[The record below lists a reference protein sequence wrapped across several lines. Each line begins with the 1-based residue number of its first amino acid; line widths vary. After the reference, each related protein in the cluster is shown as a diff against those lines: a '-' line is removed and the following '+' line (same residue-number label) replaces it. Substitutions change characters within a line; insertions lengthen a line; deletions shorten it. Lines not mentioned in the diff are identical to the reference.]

1 MKTKIIVNNMKCDGC
16 ADTIKKGL
24 KSFSEVS
31 EINIDIPS
39 NSIEITY
46 DGNFPLTKIKEKLSS
61 LGYPEKV

>member
-1 MKTKIIVNNMKCDGC
+1 MKCSGC

-31 EINIDIPS
+31 EVNIDIPS
-39 NSIEITY
+39 GLVEVTY
-46 DGNFPLTKIKEKLSS
+46 EDGFPLTKIKEKLSL